1 MIAVEERTQTD
12 CSLGEAESQTV
23 RWKSSDSRWLQS
35 VKAGRAHEKEWSRQG
50 RADSEASDLP

>member
-1 MIAVEERTQTD
+1 MEERTQTD
-12 CSLGEAESQTV
+12 CSLGEAESQAV

-35 VKAGRAHEKEWSRQG
+35 VKAGRAREKEWSRRG